1 MKDLHTKKMFARG
14 KLENGLY
21 RFPVSNNKKLAY
33 VGVHKSSAFH
43 SHTFRPVDNKVE
55 LWHHR
60 LGHVVTEIV
69 TRIMQS
75 CNVSCG
81 KNKATVCFI
90 ICSSCQLAKI
100 HRLPTHLLF
109 SRASKP
115 LELVHTDILGPASVK
130 ATSGAKYFILF
141 LDDYSRYTWF
151 YPLKQRIKL
160 FLSLSSSN
168 FKSRINLMLESNVYS
183 LIIVVSP
190 GPLWIFFSNLAYFIA
205 FLTLTTQLRIGELRG
220 STGMLLNLGWPCW
233 LMPPYQ

>member
-1 MKDLHTKKMFARG
+1 MFARG

-60 LGHVVTEIV
+60 LGHVVTDIV

-81 KNKATVCFI
+81 KNKDTVCST
-90 ICSSCQLAKI
+90 ICSSCQLAKR
-100 HRLPTHLLF
+100 HRLRTHLSL

-115 LELVHTDILGPASVK
+115 LELVHTNIWGPVSIK
-130 ATSGAKYFILF
+130 ATSSAKYFILF
-141 LDDYSRYTWF
+141 LDDYSQYTWF
-151 YPLKQRIKL
+151 YPPQTKDQALPIFKQFKL
-160 FLSLSSSN
+160 QVKIPDYRSLRV
-168 FKSRINLMLESNVYS
+168 FGCLCYP
-183 LIIVVSP
+183 LIH
-190 GPLWIFFSNLAYFIA
+190 
-205 FLTLTTQLRIGELRG
+205 
-220 STGMLLNLGWPCW
+220 
-233 LMPPYQ
+233 PYNNHKLQY